1 MECIVAKK
9 ASSKAGKKAAPA
21 KKPAK
26 ALKTIKPPPRATPKA
41 AARVV
46 RPTKLSKPPAT
57 AKSKAKPVLAVT
69 PPPVPKAKQSSGLS
83 KREVDMLRDLLL
95 AKRAELVGDVNR
107 MRDEALGKNRQD
119 AAGDLSNMPIHM
131 ADLGTDNYEQEF
143 TLNLI
148 DTEQAILREIEDAL
162 ARIESGDYGVCVA
175 TGQPIG
181 LARLKAKPWA
191 KYCYE
196 YVLEQE
202 KRRNSRY

>member
-1 MECIVAKK
+1 MAKK
-9 ASSKAGKKAAPA
+9 TSKSSKKPDRTKKVAPKASKPARPAPEKKRVAAKPAAPS
-21 KKPAK
+21 
-26 ALKTIKPPPRATPKA
+26 RAT
-41 AARVV
+41 V
-46 RPTKLSKPPAT
+46 
-57 AKSKAKPVLAVT
+57 KAKPT
-69 PPPVPKAKQSSGLS
+69 PIVEAAPPKVKMSSGLG
-83 KREVDMLRDLLL
+83 KRDIDMLRDLLM
-95 AKRAELVGDVNR
+95 AKRSELVGDVNR

-148 DTEQAILREIEDAL
+148 DTEQEILREIEEAL
-162 ARIESGDYGVCVA
+162 ARIENGSYGVCVA

-191 KYCYE
+191 KHCYE

-202 KRRNSRY
+202 KRRHSRF